1 LPPTAISKN
10 DPDAFHAI
18 SSLETEIGHAM
29 RPNETLIQIV
39 TRRLRAQNASEEQ
52 LCFELMPPE

>member
-1 LPPTAISKN
+1 V
-10 DPDAFHAI
+10 FHAI
-18 SSLETEIGHAM
+18 SSLETEIGHTM

-52 LCFELMPPE
+52 LGFELLPSE